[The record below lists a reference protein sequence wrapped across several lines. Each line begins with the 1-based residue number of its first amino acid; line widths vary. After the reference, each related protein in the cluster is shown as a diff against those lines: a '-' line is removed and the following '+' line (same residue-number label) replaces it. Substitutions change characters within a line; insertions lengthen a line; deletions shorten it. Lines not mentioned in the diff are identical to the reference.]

1 MCLVVCGVLYCMRV
15 CVCVCV
21 YMCMYVCMCACTVCV
36 CLYVCV
42 RMCVCG
48 VCGACVC
55 CVCVC
60 VCTVC
65 VYVCVCVCCLC
76 ICACVYVCVC
86 VVVSLCSGVYVCVVV
101 PGRRWC
107 PSPTIV
113 FRKTDSRSSDRR
125 SMHGLS
131 DHDLN
136 SALYAR
142 LRPHANPP
150 RAQHAKVRHW
160 CKPSSY
166 ISAPHMTRHH
176 CYT

>member
-1 MCLVVCGVLYCMRV
+1 VYVYACVLYVYM
-15 CVCVCV
+15 CVCVFV
-21 YMCMYVCMCACTVCV
+21 VRVFVRVFMC
-36 CLYVCV
+36 
-42 RMCVCG
+42 
-48 VCGACVC
+48 
-55 CVCVC
+55 
-60 VCTVC
+60 
-65 VYVCVCVCCLC
+65 
-76 ICACVYVCVC
+76 VCVC